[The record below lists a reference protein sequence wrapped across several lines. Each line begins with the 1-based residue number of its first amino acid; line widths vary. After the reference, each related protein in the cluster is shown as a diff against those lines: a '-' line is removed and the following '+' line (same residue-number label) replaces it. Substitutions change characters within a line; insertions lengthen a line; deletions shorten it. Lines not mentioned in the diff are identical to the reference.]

1 MSIDDTGSMRGSPPR
16 ADFILLNQT
25 VTAAINHLLE
35 GESWAQEKLRG
46 HAGKSALI
54 RVGPIDVCLRATA
67 AGAVEGVTAGVS
79 PDLEV
84 KLAPDSLMAA
94 VRGEDSVLKS
104 SEIHGDAD
112 FAADVMF
119 LVKNLRWD
127 VEEDMSKLIGDIAAH
142 RLVAEAQKFV
152 AWERDAR
159 GRLAASLGEYL
170 TDEGE
175 ILAAPAAVGQ
185 FVADVDRLR
194 DDTARLEKRLHRLAK
209 P

>member
-1 MSIDDTGSMRGSPPR
+1 M
-16 ADFILLNQT
+16 FNQT
-25 VTAAINHLLE
+25 VAAAINHLLG
-35 GESWAQEKLRG
+35 GEAWAQDKLRG

-54 RVGPIDVCLRATA
+54 HVGPVDIRLRATA
-67 AGAVEGVTAGVS
+67 SGTVEPVVADAT
-79 PDLEV
+79 PELEV
-84 KLAPDSLMAA
+84 RLAPDSLMAA
-94 VRGEDSVLKS
+94 LRGEESALKS
-104 SEIHGDAD
+104 AEIHGDAD

-119 LVKNLRWD
+119 LAKNLRWD
-127 VEEDMSKLIGDIAAH
+127 AEEDLSKLVGDIAAH
-142 RLVAEAQKFV
+142 RLMRDAQKFV

-175 ILAAPAAVGQ
+175 VLAAPAAVDQ

-194 DDTARLEKRLHRLAK
+194 DDTARLDKRLQRLAK

>member
-1 MSIDDTGSMRGSPPR
+1 V
-16 ADFILLNQT
+16 LNQT

-35 GESWAQEKLRG
+35 GESWAQDKVRG

-54 RVGPIDVCLRATA
+54 HAGPVDVCLRATGSGMVEPVA
-67 AGAVEGVTAGVS
+67 AGSTPE
-79 PDLEV
+79 LEV

-94 VRGEDSVLKS
+94 LRGEESALKS
-104 SEIHGDAD
+104 AEIHGDAD

-127 VEEDMSKLIGDIAAH
+127 AEEDLAKLVGDIAAH
-142 RLVAEAQKFV
+142 RLMTEAQKFV

-159 GRLAASLGEYL
+159 GRVAASLGEYL
-170 TDEGE
+170 VDEGE
-175 ILAAPAAVGQ
+175 VLAAPAAVDQ

-194 DDTARLEKRLHRLAK
+194 DDASRLEKRLQRLARS
-209 P
+209 